1 MARILALVLEGDG
14 RGGISALRERQME
27 DRTITAENLNCDQ
40 MTSYS

>member
-27 DRTITAENLNCDQ
+27 EGTMTGEHLYYNQ